1 MCNDVSFGKQ
11 LIKTIR
17 NRHRHTI
24 ILGIDRAPTTYMKAI
39 GCVVAAAAAVASGAT
54 APLLMKEENFP
65 LMV

>member
-24 ILGIDRAPTTYMKAI
+24 ILGIDKAPTTYMKAI
-39 GCVVAAAAAVASGAT
+39 DCVVAAAAAAASGAT
-54 APLLMKEENFP
+54 ALLIKEEDFP
-65 LMV
+65 LMG